1 MMKVVCVNAGPAVTV
16 DIGAEPVS
24 TAIFKYP
31 VSGRVSV
38 RGANLAGDD
47 QADRENHGGPDR
59 ALYAYA
65 SEDIAW
71 WRQALER
78 ADIVAGM
85 FGENLTTIG
94 LDVNAALI
102 GERWR
107 IGTALFEVSQPRVP
121 CFKLAMRLN
130 EPRIVRLFAKSLR
143 TGTYLRIIEEG
154 AIGAGDPIEIAFRP
168 EHDVS
173 IRDFAE
179 IYFSK
184 REDAGRLLQTDALSD
199 DWRAWA
205 MQQNEP

>member
-1 MMKVVCVNAGPAVTV
+1 MMKVASVNAGPAVTV
-16 DIGAEPVS
+16 DIGGEPVP

-31 VSGRVSV
+31 VSGRIAV
-38 RGANLAGDD
+38 RGVNLAGDD

-59 ALYAYA
+59 SLYAYA

-71 WRQALER
+71 WGQTLARS
-78 ADIVAGM
+78 DITAGS
-85 FGENLTTIG
+85 FGENLTTLG

-107 IGTALFEVSQPRVP
+107 IGTALFEVSQPRIP

-130 EPRIVRLFAKSLR
+130 EPKIVRLFAKSLR

-154 AIGAGDPIEIAFRP
+154 AVAAGDAIEIEFRP
-168 EHDVS
+168 GHEVS

-184 REDAGRLLQTDALSD
+184 REDAGRLLEASALSE
-199 DWRAWA
+199 DWRSWA